1 MKKFLFAMLLLS
13 QVTLAQ
19 NKIFICKDGTSTFFS
34 ETPIENIE
42 ATSKTLSGIINTTN
56 NEVSFLVA
64 MKSYKFEKPLMQEH
78 FNEKYIE
85 SDKYPNAT
93 FKGKINETID
103 YTKDGTYNVT
113 ATGVLTIHGVDK
125 NRIEKGTLTING
137 EQISLNTKFDVN
149 LVDHNIEVPK
159 IVVAQIAKTIK
170 VTNTCIFTPY
180 IARNK

>member
-1 MKKFLFAMLLLS
+1 MKKTLLALILLS
-13 QVTLAQ
+13 QVAIGQ
-19 NKIFICKDGTSTFFS
+19 NKIFICKDGSSTFFS

-78 FNEKYIE
+78 FNEKYVE

-103 YTKDGTYNVT
+103 FTKDGTYNIT
-113 ATGVLTIHGVDK
+113 ATGILTIHGVDK
-125 NRIEKGTLTING
+125 NRTEKGILTIKG
-137 EQISLNTKFDVN
+137 DQLTLNTSFEVN

-159 IVVAQIAKTIK
+159 LVVAQIAKTIK
-170 VTNTCIFTPY
+170 VTNTCTFTPY
-180 IARNK
+180 VTRAK